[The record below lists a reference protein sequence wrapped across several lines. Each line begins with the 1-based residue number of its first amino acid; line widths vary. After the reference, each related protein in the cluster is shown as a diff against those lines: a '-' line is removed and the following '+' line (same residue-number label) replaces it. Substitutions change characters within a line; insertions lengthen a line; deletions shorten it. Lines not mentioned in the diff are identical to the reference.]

1 MKSARF
7 LLLSAVILLQLG
19 SISCSNSGAKPL
31 NPNGDSELALLM
43 REMHDDG
50 MRTKKQ
56 LLEGKTPSIKVAY
69 EKLTTAKA
77 TEPEKAASPEY
88 AAYATIYETAVQ
100 NFLERRG
107 NEQIESY
114 TTMVNACMNC
124 HQQICPGPM
133 VKIKKMY
140 LSEKELALLGQED

>member
-19 SISCSNSGAKPL
+19 CISCSNSGAKPL

-56 LLEGKTPSIKVAY
+56 LLEGKTPTINVKY
-69 EKLTTAKA
+69 EKLTTAAA

-88 AAYATIYETAVQ
+88 AAYATIYETAVK
-100 NFLERRG
+100 NFLERSG
-107 NEQIESY
+107 NTQVESY
-114 TTMVNACMNC
+114 TSMVNACMNC

-140 LSEKELALLGQED
+140 LSEKEIASLGLGE